1 MKAID
6 QSGIPAEVAAIRKR
20 LGTHAHAGIY
30 EPALGNPAADGYV
43 LSSTMAGV
51 RSWIPAAG
59 SCAVF
64 EGMIA
69 PFMAGYFTDGSNGSY
84 TRVLGTANTIA
95 AVNTLMN
102 PRGWYV
108 CDGAALNL
116 PASTI
121 FNGAGRYLPNLTDDR
136 FLMGDTTC
144 GGIGGANS
152 SAHTHGFGTIAAA
165 NESTHTHSISFTSGA
180 GSSHS
185 HGVGTLANAAEATHT
200 HAAGSLANA
209 AEAAHTHA
217 AGSLANAAEAAH
229 THAVGSL
236 AAAAEASHTHAAGAI
251 TIGAEASHTHS
262 CDPPSTTTSTE
273 TLAGA
278 AGSLANTSPYK
289 FHTHTVDIAAFT
301 SAAGSSHTHSASG
314 AASGAGSSHTHAISG
329 TTSAGSSHNHAISGS
344 TAAGSSHNHAISGST
359 AAGSSHNHAISG
371 SSAGEAAHTHD
382 VAGTSA
388 AGSAHTHSLSGD
400 TGAASATENRPS
412 FLSVFY
418 LMYVLAT

>member
-217 AGSLANAAEAAH
+217 
-229 THAVGSL
+229 VGSL

-289 FHTHTVDIAAFT
+289 WHTHTVDIAAFT

-329 TTSAGSSHNHAISGS
+329 TTS
-344 TAAGSSHNHAISGST
+344 AGSSHNHAISGST